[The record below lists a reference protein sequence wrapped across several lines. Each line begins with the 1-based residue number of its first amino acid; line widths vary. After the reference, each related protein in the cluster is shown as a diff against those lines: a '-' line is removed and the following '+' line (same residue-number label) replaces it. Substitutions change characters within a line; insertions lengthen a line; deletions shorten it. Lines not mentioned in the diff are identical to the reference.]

1 MALNYDL
8 SVDKN
13 IIYQDEARP
22 EEIRNKLL
30 SEDRLSWF
38 EKQTMKLK
46 YWSSPMNI
54 IHCLSWDNFMDY
66 DPHKDEI
73 THLKNPLM
81 NNLDQIDYCNKDWTD
96 DHDSLIPKHS
106 QEFPRLSASFNSR
119 FDESKPWG

>member
-1 MALNYDL
+1 MAVSYDL

-30 SEDRLSWF
+30 RDDRLSWF

-54 IHCLSWDNFMDY
+54 IHALSWDNFMHY
-66 DPHKDEI
+66 DPHKDNI
-73 THLKNPLM
+73 SHLKNPLM
-81 NNLDQIDYCNKDWTD
+81 NNID
-96 DHDSLIPKHS
+96 
-106 QEFPRLSASFNSR
+106 
-119 FDESKPWG
+119 